1 MDSPLSG
8 RGKPGPDTVAT
19 DVTSRDLLAV
29 AVLGLVAGA
38 PGRWAPPDLKGS

>member
-29 AVLGLVAGA
+29 AVLAWSRVRLAG
-38 PGRWAPPDLKGS
+38 GRRLI